1 MKKVLVISGHTDLA
15 TSVANKTILDTIGQ
29 YLPETEIVK
38 LDTLYPDFKIDVDAE
53 QQRLLKAD
61 IIVLQFPIFWY
72 SAPSILERWIE
83 ETFRHG
89 FSHGSTGNKLKGK
102 KMILSFTTGAPQEMY
117 SHKGAMGYTIEE
129 FLPCYKATCNL
140 CQMEFAGYI
149 YTGGVSYGTRT
160 TPELIE
166 QQKVKSVEHAKKTD
180 QTVRNTLIN
189 AESVQTS
196 VIIVILADQRRKSKR
211 VMQKVDKKEHRIV
224 HHSLF

>member
-61 IIVLQFPIFWY
+61 IM
-72 SAPSILERWIE
+72 ERWME

-166 QQKVKSVEHAKKTD
+166 QQKVKSVEHARKLIKLLKT
-180 QTVRNTLIN
+180 L
-189 AESVQTS
+189 
-196 VIIVILADQRRKSKR
+196 
-211 VMQKVDKKEHRIV
+211 
-224 HHSLF
+224 